1 MTDAETTAAI
11 EALADRVRVRDAAMN
26 DGEDYADDE
35 VFAREFITALR
46 GKGWRPTNAAP
57 APVHQT
63 GAGLPKRE
71 DAVAAVAELKA
82 RLAAVPAEPDGA
94 A

>member
-1 MTDAETTAAI
+1 MTDADTQAAI
-11 EALADRVRVRDAAMN
+11 EALAHRIRNRDAAMN

-35 VFAREFITALR
+35 VFAREFMTALR
-46 GKGWRPTNAAP
+46 GRGWRVTNTAP
-57 APVHQT
+57 PPSHEA

-71 DAVAAVAELKA
+71 DAVALVAELRK
-82 RLAAVPAEPDGA
+82 RLAHAERDPDEA